1 MAVKHDYHLAEPSPW
16 PFLSALALFIIMLGG
31 VLWLNDAVAFFG
43 LPPFIFIRRFICLG
57 GCLLLGFTLVGW
69 WRDMV
74 AESVLFDELRPVVK
88 LSLRFAVLL
97 GLTVEALYF
106 SALFWVYFDAVLGM
120 KAAGQS
126 WPPAPL
132 VPADPW
138 HYPMLATFMLLLSAT
153 SVVWARRALAQGS
166 RAASIQ
172 ALGGSVLL
180 GVGALWLLIV
190 ALGHLP
196 FGFGFSRAFFETMTD
211 PAHINL
217 ISVIGSPGAIYGSLF
232 YVLMVS
238 ICVHLGLG
246 VAFLAVAFVRAAAGH
261 FALKG
266 HFGFEAASWVWHFGI
281 VLWLLLYVGLYVGGA
296 VSGHLF

>member
-16 PFLSALALFIIMLGG
+16 PFLGALALFIIMLGG
-31 VLWLNDAVAFFG
+31 VLWLNDSTAFFG

-88 LSLRFAVLL
+88 LSMRFAVLL
-97 GLTVEALYF
+97 GLMLEALYF
-106 SALFWVYFDAVLGM
+106 GALFWVYFDGRLGM
-120 KAAGQS
+120 GNVGHG
-126 WPPAPL
+126 WPPASL

-153 SVVWARRALAQGS
+153 TVVWARRTLAEGN
-166 RAASIQ
+166 RAASVQ
-172 ALGGSVLL
+172 ALGVSVLL
-180 GVGALWLLIV
+180 GGGALWLLVV
-190 ALGHLP
+190 ALSHLP
-196 FGFGFSRAFFETMTD
+196 FGFGFSRVTFETMTD

-217 ISVIGSPGAIYGSLF
+217 ISMIGSPGAIYGSLF

-238 ICVHLGLG
+238 FCVHLGLG
-246 VAFLAVAFVRAAAGH
+246 VLFLAVAFLRTLAGH
-261 FALKG
+261 FAPKG
-266 HFGFEAASWVWHFGI
+266 HFGFEAAAWVWHFGI
-281 VLWLLLYVGLYVGGA
+281 VLWLLLYVGLYIGGVA
-296 VSGHLF
+296 GDRPF